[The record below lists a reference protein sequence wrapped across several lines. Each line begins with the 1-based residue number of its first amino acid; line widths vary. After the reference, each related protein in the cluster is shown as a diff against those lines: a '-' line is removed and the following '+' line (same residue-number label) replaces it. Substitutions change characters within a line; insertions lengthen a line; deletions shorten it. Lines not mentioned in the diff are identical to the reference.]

1 MTSGCEGVENYQAE
15 EPEETPEGRMTPADS
30 VQEVLDEMEERCNR
44 TREDLKQV
52 VHMTREE
59 FEKTVNSLHQELDEL
74 IGKRQPMQP
83 HPSPH
88 DYVQRKQYK
97 QVAGTLVMQ
106 DIEHPD
112 DKFIKHRDEEEGR
125 NTDQPGHQEKL
136 KPQELNAQSSSS
148 KVTPNIYLGPAKIWT
163 LWFPAFQTFMKVP
176 ENGSEHSTKKRLEN
190 FWPWVISKPCLQSVW
205 EPPR

>member
-1 MTSGCEGVENYQAE
+1 M
-15 EPEETPEGRMTPADS
+15 
-30 VQEVLDEMEERCNR
+30 
-44 TREDLKQV
+44 
-52 VHMTREE
+52 
-59 FEKTVNSLHQELDEL
+59 NSLHQELDEL

-97 QVAGTLVMQ
+97 QVTGTLVMQ